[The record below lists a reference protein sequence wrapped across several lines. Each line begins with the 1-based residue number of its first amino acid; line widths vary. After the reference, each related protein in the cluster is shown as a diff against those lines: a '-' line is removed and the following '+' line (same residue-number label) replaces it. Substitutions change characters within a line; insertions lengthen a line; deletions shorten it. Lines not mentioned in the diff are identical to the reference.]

1 MFASSLPGAA
11 LRAESRGEELPGA
24 LARLAPR
31 PKSNSSTR
39 APKPHCDPRGLPV
52 PRFPCSPSGPLLL
65 PGTEKTHTHPWDRGS
80 QPPGSRLSSPLP
92 PLTPAHSAPLSLRAS
107 NLAPRQQDVG
117 MRGQCPAQSPGSQLR
132 TGSRSEK
139 WALQGLSYK
148 PGLGAGLGGPWGSE
162 RAGREEA
169 RVAPRSGV
177 ASLGTPG

>member
-1 MFASSLPGAA
+1 
-11 LRAESRGEELPGA
+11 
-24 LARLAPR
+24 
-31 PKSNSSTR
+31 
-39 APKPHCDPRGLPV
+39 
-52 PRFPCSPSGPLLL
+52 
-65 PGTEKTHTHPWDRGS
+65 
-80 QPPGSRLSSPLP
+80 
-92 PLTPAHSAPLSLRAS
+92 
-107 NLAPRQQDVG
+107 